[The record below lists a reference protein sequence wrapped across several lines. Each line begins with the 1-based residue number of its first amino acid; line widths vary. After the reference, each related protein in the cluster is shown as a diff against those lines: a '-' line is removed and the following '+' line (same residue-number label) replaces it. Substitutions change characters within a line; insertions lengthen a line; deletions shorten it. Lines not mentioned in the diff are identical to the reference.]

1 MVRACKGAGA
11 GLRANSSLAGVAGS
25 SGLAS
30 GGSGFGLTVPLSCAA
45 ALKGRSDAANSH
57 RAARGAILR
66 QGAPLGAFIIVML
79 APIESCPSEL
89 APAFESAPGSRW
101 GRVNRGSRPVQPVH
115 DSLVC
120 RNCEQVPH
128 HHRSS
133 PNPLRAAISGLV
145 GRALRRQHDIS
156 HGRTDAWLDRPA
168 GVAVHSIT
176 ISPTMPWSAWL
187 LPSAATIPQRKSV
200 TRPAATGTNH
210 HSAVCPG

>member
-1 MVRACKGAGA
+1 MQPTAIEWRAVR
-11 GLRANSSLAGVAGS
+11 
-25 SGLAS
+25 
-30 GGSGFGLTVPLSCAA
+30 SCA
-45 ALKGRSDAANSH
+45 KVRRS
-57 RAARGAILR
+57 
-66 QGAPLGAFIIVML
+66 APSSS
-79 APIESCPSEL
+79 SCLPRSRVAPSEL

-101 GRVNRGSRPVQPVH
+101 GRVNRGCRPVQPVH

-128 HHRSS
+128 HNRSS